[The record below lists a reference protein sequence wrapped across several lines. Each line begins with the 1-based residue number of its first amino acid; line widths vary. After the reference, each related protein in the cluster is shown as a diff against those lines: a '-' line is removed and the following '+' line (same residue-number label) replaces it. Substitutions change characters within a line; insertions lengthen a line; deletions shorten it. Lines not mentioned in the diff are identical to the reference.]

1 MLAQVERIEVLEG
14 PEGLLVPH
22 GCPTQRAEDHDPLW
36 ALANEPGGPACAKA
50 SRGPQGAESKHNKD
64 AQAEKSENPQQNTNS
79 SAFVDRMGYLAEP
92 GGNHARDQ
100 AARADRI

>member
-50 SRGPQGAESKHNKD
+50 SGWASSTPMRPPGRMWNFWSAAGPVNGGPTVKKRD
-64 AQAEKSENPQQNTNS
+64 GWS
-79 SAFVDRMGYLAEP
+79 STMP
-92 GGNHARDQ
+92 S
-100 AARADRI
+100 AA